1 MGNSGFEYDVYISY
15 SRLDNVPLDGDQEGW
30 VTRFHTGLSYV
41 LGMRLGRE
49 ARIWRDLKFSGDDLI
64 ADETAQDL
72 LKTALFISV
81 VSPHYVESEWCIRE
95 ANEFCKAAEN
105 TGGIVINGRSRALK
119 VYKGPVAE
127 EGRLPEVMKNTLGY
141 PMYVVDEQWQGV
153 PIELD
158 PIYGDDFKL
167 KYNIKLT
174 QLAFDVAALITRM
187 ENPPPLRSPAP
198 MPAPAAAPM
207 SAMSRS
213 SAEQPTADGS
223 PSIPPAPV
231 PTPAAAPMSAISQGS
246 TEQRKN
252 EKDIFVSYSRKDE
265 AFVLEL
271 AKKMKASGVAVWID
285 QWELAGGDKWG
296 RDIDDALYDLP
307 AFLIVMSPDAFQSD
321 EVRGELQAAL
331 YKKKPIFP
339 VSYRPCDRPP
349 HVLLIYQWTDL
360 TDKGL
365 ADEAAIQSLAAR
377 IRSKLSQKGSVDV
390 TRRARERTK
399 KLPLLRS

>member
-1 MGNSGFEYDVYISY
+1 
-15 SRLDNVPLDGDQEGW
+15 
-30 VTRFHTGLSYV
+30 
-41 LGMRLGRE
+41 
-49 ARIWRDLKFSGDDLI
+49 
-64 ADETAQDL
+64 
-72 LKTALFISV
+72 
-81 VSPHYVESEWCIRE
+81 
-95 ANEFCKAAEN
+95 
-105 TGGIVINGRSRALK
+105 
-119 VYKGPVAE
+119 
-127 EGRLPEVMKNTLGY
+127 
-141 PMYVVDEQWQGV
+141 
-153 PIELD
+153 
-158 PIYGDDFKL
+158 
-167 KYNIKLT
+167 
-174 QLAFDVAALITRM
+174 
-187 ENPPPLRSPAP
+187 
-198 MPAPAAAPM
+198 
-207 SAMSRS
+207 MSRS

-377 IRSKLSQKGSVDV
+377 IRSKLSQKVQ
-390 TRRARERTK
+390 
-399 KLPLLRS
+399 